1 MSRSTFPLL
10 LAVLAIAG
18 QCRKNSPQLPQP
30 APTAGGSV
38 TIRSKTIPVIP
49 LTGYDQRRHAV
60 ENYGRQQPG
69 TGILLAYDY
78 PRYHSL
84 YFDQRP
90 IDRSF
95 VAAFIG
101 SDWIVADAQSLTRG
115 KKGITSEAETPYV
128 LVVDAETWIASGAS
142 KGDRVE
148 FSEDLNSLKP
158 EPMPTVQIDRVRV
171 RVELSTSYEER
182 QRGLMYRTRMSA
194 GDGMLFV
201 YPSEAQRS
209 FWMGY
214 CYLPLS
220 IAYIKADGT
229 IAKIHHDMLP
239 YDSPDPPPSNYKTWP
254 SEVPVQ
260 YVLEV
265 NHGFFK
271 KHGISEGMKV
281 RLPQELHRY
290 RPD

>member
-1 MSRSTFPLL
+1 MNRVAFPLL
-10 LAVLAIAG
+10 LAALVLGG
-18 QCRKNSPQLPQP
+18 QCRKQSPPP
-30 APTAGGSV
+30 PVPSTGGSV
-38 TIRSKTIPVIP
+38 TVRGKNIPVVP
-49 LTGYDQRRHAV
+49 LTAYDQRRHAV
-60 ENYGRQQPG
+60 EDYGRQQPG
-69 TGILLAYDY
+69 TGILLVYDY
-78 PRYHSL
+78 PRFHSL
-84 YFDQRP
+84 YFDRRP
-90 IDRSF
+90 VDRSF
-95 VAAFIG
+95 IAAFI
-101 SDWIVADAQSLTRG
+101 SSERIIADAQSLIRG
-115 KKGITSEAETPYV
+115 KKGITSEVETPYV
-128 LVVDAETWIASGAS
+128 LVVDAESWIASGATE
-142 KGDRVE
+142 GDRVE
-148 FSEDLNSLKP
+148 FSPDLDSIRP
-158 EPMPTVQIDRVRV
+158 EPLPTVKIDGVSV

-182 QRGLMYRTRMSA
+182 QRGLMYRTRMSE
-194 GDGMLFV
+194 GDGMLFA
-201 YPSEAQRS
+201 YPAEAERS

-271 KHGISEGMKV
+271 RHGIAEGMKV
-281 RLPQELHRY
+281 RLPLELQKY